1 MRGQNLASCGFYV
14 VKYEV
19 LKVPQLTR
27 CKCITKR
34 DDLDN
39 YVTFMILQSFVGF
52 CLWCV
57 QRGAGRTHCRNYWW
71 ISRDRNSTN
80 RRKYWDYGYDFECST
95 KTFFEEKTWLFIGY
109 RSCWKGIVFLKATY
123 LYVYYKCKKRTI
135 KCKSWIYMD
144 MNLKY
149 NA

>member
-1 MRGQNLASCGFYV
+1 MWPQPWPKHNSAYQGSHCSTLLIGCLNLSAS
-14 VKYEV
+14 
-19 LKVPQLTR
+19 L
-27 CKCITKR
+27 
-34 DDLDN
+34 

-52 CLWCV
+52 CFWCV

-80 RRKYWDYGYDFECST
+80 RRKCWDYGYDFECST

-123 LYVYYKCKKRTI
+123 LYHHAVTDSLTAMNCTTNKTYIFWKLMICK
-135 KCKSWIYMD
+135 
-144 MNLKY
+144 
-149 NA
+149 